1 MAFGWLVCAG
11 FCALLF
17 KTDIATSLTVAAC
30 LTPTDPV
37 LASSILSNS
46 QFSQRIPKRIKDML
60 AAESGCNDGVSFP
73 FLYIGIYALIQ
84 SDPASAVKEY
94 FLLTILWQCTFGIF
108 IGLVIGSAFNRIL
121 RICEARDYVDD
132 AGLTVFYLLLAI
144 LSVGTGSILGSDDF
158 LVAFGAGY
166 GFARDGWFTRKTH
179 SAHLPNV
186 IDLLLNSAMFVY
198 FGTIIPWHAF
208 QPSDITPNITPVRLI
223 GFVVLVLFF
232 RRMPIMLAV
241 YRFTPDIRTFR
252 EALFCG
258 HFGPMG
264 LGGLFLAMEARA
276 MLETE
281 SSLVEPHPPRFTPPY
296 TNRETAIEVIWP
308 IICCVVL
315 SSTLV
320 HGLSVLALSLGSHFR
335 RKEGERAPLLAG
347 ETDPLH
353 YMEHEG
359 GGGDSEPETEEEEEE
374 EEEEQ
379 RA

>member
-17 KTDIATSLTVAAC
+17 KTDIATSLLVAAC

-94 FLLTILWQCTFGIF
+94 FLLTILWQCAFGTFL
-108 IGLVIGSAFNRIL
+108 GLVIGTIFNRVL
-121 RICEARDYVDD
+121 RIAEAKDYVDD

-198 FGTIIPWHAF
+198 FGTIMPWQAF
-208 QPSDITPNITPVRLI
+208 QPSDVAPSITPARLA
-223 GFVVLVLFF
+223 GFVLLVLVF
-232 RRMPIMLAV
+232 RRLPIMLAV

-264 LGGLFLAMEARA
+264 LGALFLAMEARA

-281 SSLVEPHPPRFTPPY
+281 SSLVDPHPPRFTPPY
-296 TNRETAIEVIWP
+296 TNRQAAINLVWP
-308 IICCVVL
+308 IICCVVMA
-315 SSTLV
+315 STFV
-320 HGLSVLALSLGSHFR
+320 HGLSVLVLSLGSHFR

-353 YMEHEG
+353 HMEHEG
-359 GGGDSEPETEEEEEE
+359 GGGDSEPESEGEVESV
-374 EEEEQ
+374 
-379 RA
+379 